1 MSAFLG
7 SIHHWL
13 YGKIEFQN
21 GLVERLSDMISKNGY
36 DDGILSEMEQ
46 KYGAVEKGSLENM
59 IDNSNIHGW
68 LQDKIAAAENRLAF
82 LVISTMDAH
91 SECMPD
97 IANAAYEYGRSRKLS
112 GKTSAEEVY
121 RHLDNLLLNGMPCD
135 RVNTVVSISQEAVV
149 WKQTVDIHLPYW
161 EALQGDVSHYIR
173 DTNTA
178 SQRVAIRSGMTR
190 ADCWTK
196 HYRGIAMPHYRYI
209 AARHV

>member
-161 EALQGDVSHYIR
+161 EALQGDVSPYYDLKERLI
-173 DTNTA
+173 A
-178 SQRVAIRSGMTR
+178 GILEGSGFSYKYLGNQTF
-190 ADCWTK
+190 TLIK
-196 HYRGIAMPHYRYI
+196 EG
-209 AARHV
+209 

>member
-161 EALQGDVSHYIR
+161 ETLQGDVSHYYDLKER
-173 DTNTA
+173 L
-178 SQRVAIRSGMTR
+178 VAGILEGSGFSYKYLGNQTF
-190 ADCWTK
+190 TLIK
-196 HYRGIAMPHYRYI
+196 EG
-209 AARHV
+209 